1 MQAKEIQHTL
11 ESKGVPTEKAVPAA
25 EILAKEL
32 KDTKLV
38 RTSQEQA
45 TITAAWECL
54 SNNKTRT

>member
-32 KDTKLV
+32 KDTRSV
-38 RTSQEQA
+38 RAPQEQA
-45 TITAAWECL
+45 IITAAWECM
-54 SNNKTRT
+54 STKR